1 MQLHG
6 LDSNELQISLDLPI
20 LDTNIFCFIYGA
32 ICLENIHMAKVV
44 RADEM
49 NLKLG
54 VMRKDWPV
62 CDIFHETNL
71 GKVLMEIET

>member
-1 MQLHG
+1 
-6 LDSNELQISLDLPI
+6 
-20 LDTNIFCFIYGA
+20 
-32 ICLENIHMAKVV
+32 MAKVV